1 MNININVS
9 LKVNGK
15 METQFD
21 AVWSFRN
28 AELVFDVYIFF
39 IRFFSRRESHGM
51 KIAI

>member
-15 METQFD
+15 IETQFD

-39 IRFFSRRESHGM
+39 SDSFHVEKVM
-51 KIAI
+51 A